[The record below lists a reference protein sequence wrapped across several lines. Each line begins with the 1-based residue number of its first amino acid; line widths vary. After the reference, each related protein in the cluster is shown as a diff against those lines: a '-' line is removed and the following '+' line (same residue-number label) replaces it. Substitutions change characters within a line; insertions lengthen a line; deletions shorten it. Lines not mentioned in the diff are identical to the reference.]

1 MTIALDAMGGD
12 HGIPTN
18 IEGAV
23 LAAKKLGLKIVLAGD
38 ELLIGKELSKYK
50 YDKTKISIQPATEVI
65 TMEDAPSAV
74 LRQKKDSSIG
84 VAVNLVATGS
94 AQAVVS
100 AGNSGA
106 VMAASLLSLKPLQY
120 VTRPAITTV
129 FPTLR
134 GVCVVLDVGANVNCK
149 PKNLLQFA
157 IMGNIYVKEI
167 FGIAS
172 PRIGLISIGEEKTKG
187 NELTLGAYDLLE
199 TSNLNFIGNIEGR
212 DIPQGNVDVAVC
224 DGFVGNVILKL
235 SEGIA
240 DMLFKLIKSEIK
252 KHPFAIAA
260 LPFLWGA
267 LKDLR
272 KSVDYTEYGG
282 APLLGINGTC
292 IICHGGS
299 NSKAIMNA
307 LKYAGEVV
315 EKDINS
321 KISKEME
328 KFQG

>member
-12 HGIPTN
+12 HGVSTN
-18 IEGAV
+18 VEGAV
-23 LAAKKLGLKIVLAGD
+23 MASKKSGLKIILTGD
-38 ELLIGKELSKYK
+38 ETLIRKELGRYK
-50 YDKTKISIQPATEVI
+50 LKGTDIAIQPATEVI
-65 TMEDAPSAV
+65 TMHDAPSAV

-84 VAVNLVATGS
+84 VAVNLVANGT
-94 AQAVVS
+94 AQAAVS

-106 VMAASLLSLKPLQY
+106 IMAAALLTLKPLQY
-120 VTRPAITTV
+120 VNRPAITTV
-129 FPTLR
+129 FPTLK
-134 GVCVVLDVGANVNCK
+134 GICVVLDVGANVNCK

-167 FGIAS
+167 FGVES
-172 PRIGLISIGEEKTKG
+172 PKVGLVSIGEEKSKG
-187 NELTLGAYDLLE
+187 NELTLQAYELLE
-199 TSNLNFIGNIEGR
+199 ASNLNFIGNIEGR

-235 SEGIA
+235 GEGIA
-240 DMLFKLIKSEIK
+240 EMLFKLMKSEVK
-252 KHPFAIAA
+252 KYPLAIFS

-267 LKDLR
+267 LNDLR
-272 KSVDYTEYGG
+272 KRVDYTEYGG

-307 LKYAGEVV
+307 LINAAGFV
-315 EKDINS
+315 EKDVNS

-328 KFQG
+328 KFQN